1 MTVTHDSIVEVLAGA
16 GHGDHAA
23 AVTAL
28 IQPAFRIVASAL
40 APRPGHFRRAEDE
53 PDLDEARLT
62 AFDAAMAAL
71 PLGASR
77 FGGVPD
83 LPAGVAWPERDG
95 VPMELIAQLR
105 LADVAAA
112 AADPRLPAQGS
123 LLFFYNSQWT
133 TSDQGQDG
141 CCAVIFH
148 DGPDDALVRVAPPRV
163 EWKSEFAS
171 VTQFAPFLHGLASLR
186 FEPTLSLPGGVSPY
200 ITAPL
205 TSFWQDFRCNHGDA
219 LSGCTE
225 PYHANFLLGYV
236 DEQDYVDAHAN
247 GTEDQLLLQVDSEDA
262 AAFQFGDCNKLFFL
276 LTRSELA
283 ARDFS
288 NARVYSSLG

>member
-1 MTVTHDSIVEVLAGA
+1 MPVTQDTIVEILTGA

-53 PDLDEARLT
+53 PDLDEEKLT
-62 AFDAAMAAL
+62 AFEGAMAAL

-83 LPAGVAWPERDG
+83 LPPGVTWPERDG
-95 VPMELIAQLR
+95 VPMEFIAQIR

-133 TSDQGQDG
+133 TSDQGEDG
-141 CCAVIFH
+141 CCAVLFH
-148 DGPDDALVRVAPPRV
+148 DGPDDALVRGAPPRV
-163 EWKSEFAS
+163 EWKSEFS
-171 VTQFAPFLHGLASLR
+171 DTTQFAPFLHGLAALR

-200 ITAPL
+200 IQEPL
-205 TSFWQDFRCNHGDA
+205 NGFWQDFMCDQSKA
-219 LSGCTE
+219 LSGSTE
-225 PYHANFLLGYV
+225 PYRDSFLLGYV

-247 GTEDQLLLQVDSEDA
+247 GTDDQLLLQVDSEDA
-262 AAFQFGDCNKLFFL
+262 AEFQFGDCNKLFFL
-276 LTRSELA
+276 LTKDELA

-288 NARVYSSLG
+288 NARVYSMLG